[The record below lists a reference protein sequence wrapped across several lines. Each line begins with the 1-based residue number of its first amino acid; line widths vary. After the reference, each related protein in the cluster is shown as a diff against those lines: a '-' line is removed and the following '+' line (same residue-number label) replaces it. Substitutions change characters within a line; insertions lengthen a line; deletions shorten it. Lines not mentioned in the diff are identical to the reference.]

1 MKFTQLLL
9 IFLLF
14 LISLGVLATSRGIDV
29 AKSPVMGAGDG
40 KYYALIIANAEYS
53 DSTGVWQPLK
63 TTITGAQGLARLLE
77 ESYQFSDIKILENS
91 TRREIILAMSELNK
105 KVKTGDNVL
114 VYYAGHGFLDGNTD
128 LGYWIP
134 VDAQGKDHST
144 YIRNSTIRDELNV
157 IARRARHT
165 LLISDSCFS
174 GSLLQADTRGAETF
188 PIDSHYYDKLANK
201 KSVQIITAGGIEF
214 VDDDY
219 NDTGLSPFTHF
230 LINELKH
237 NGAFRLS
244 ASELAHQIKKAVS
257 SNVSQTPQA
266 GVLQGAGD
274 ELGEFIFVN
283 IAFAIDRKTDKD
295 SKPKDEKHRAKKAAG
310 SEQGENQSIRRRLP
324 LPVF

>member
-1 MKFTQLLL
+1 MKITRILF
-9 IFLLF
+9 IAIF
-14 LISLGVLATSRGIDV
+14 LISTWTYAASRGIDV
-29 AKSPVMGAGDG
+29 VKSPIVGAGEG
-40 KYYALIIANAEYS
+40 KYYALIIANADYR
-53 DSTGVWQPLK
+53 DSAGMWQPLK
-63 TTITGAQGLARLLE
+63 TTITGAKGLASLLKA
-77 ESYQFSDIKILENS
+77 SYQFSDIRVLENS

-105 KVKTGDNVL
+105 IVKNGDNVL

-134 VDAQGKDHST
+134 VDAQGNDHST

-157 IARRARHT
+157 IAKRARHT

-174 GSLLQADTRGAETF
+174 GSLLQANTRGPENF
-188 PIDSHYYDKLANK
+188 PVDARYYDKLANK

-237 NGAFRLS
+237 NDAFRLS

-257 SNVSQTPQA
+257 SNVNQTPQA

-283 IAFAIDRKTDKD
+283 VTFAIDRKAVED
-295 SKPKDEKHRAKKAAG
+295 SQVN
-310 SEQGENQSIRRRLP
+310 SEQSRDQKTTVSEQDENQSIRRRLP
-324 LPVF
+324 MPVF